1 MIAPLS
7 GALSALGPQAAI
19 GPLTSTATSGAASAG
34 AAGSVGSVGSVG
46 SASFGSQLTS
56 AISSLDQSQQTAAA
70 DSQGLATGTISDPTQ
85 AITSVENASLAMD
98 LAAQVRDKL
107 VSAEN
112 TIFATQV

>member
-7 GALSALGPQAAI
+7 GALSALGPQAVI
-19 GPLTSTATSGAASAG
+19 GPLSSSGAAATG
-34 AAGSVGSVGSVG
+34 AAGSTGATG

-56 AISSLDQSQQTAAA
+56 AISSLDQSQQTASA
-70 DSQGLATGTISDPTQ
+70 DAQGLATGTISDPTQ
-85 AITSVENASLAMD
+85 AVTAVENASLTMD
-98 LAAQVRDKL
+98 LASQIRDKL

>member
-7 GALSALGPQAAI
+7 GALSALGPQATI
-19 GPLTSTATSGAASAG
+19 GPLTSTATSGGASAG
-34 AAGSVGSVGSVG
+34 AAGSAG
-46 SASFGSQLTS
+46 SASFGSQLTN
-56 AISSLDQSQQTAAA
+56 AISSLDQSQQTATA

-98 LAAQVRDKL
+98 LASQVRDKL